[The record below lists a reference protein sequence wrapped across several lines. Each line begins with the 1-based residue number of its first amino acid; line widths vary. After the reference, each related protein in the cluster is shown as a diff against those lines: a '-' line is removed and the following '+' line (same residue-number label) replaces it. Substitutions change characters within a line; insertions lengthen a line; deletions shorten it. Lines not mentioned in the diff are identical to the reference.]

1 MYKIIAIMGESGAG
15 KDTIMQQVLAKPL
28 TTELHEIVSCTTRA
42 KRETEK
48 DGVNYFF
55 MAQNKFCDKILNHEM
70 LEYTRFNG
78 WFYGTSLQS
87 VDENKINI
95 GVFNPTGVRLLQQRA
110 DVELKIYRIWADDK
124 TRLIRQLM
132 REDHPNV
139 KEIVRRFSAD
149 YTDFEELEDI
159 PHHFLSNTSDLEMNT
174 AITRIVNDAE
184 SWANTIKK

>member
-1 MYKIIAIMGESGAG
+1 MYKIIALMGESGVG
-15 KDTIMQQVLAKPL
+15 KDFIMRKVLTEVP
-28 TTELHEIVSCTTRA
+28 ELHEIISCTTRE
-42 KRETEK
+42 KRDKEK
-48 DGVNYFF
+48 EGVNYFF
-55 MAQNKFCDKILNHEM
+55 LDTDTFCNKILNHEM
-70 LEYTRFNG
+70 LEYTRFNS

-87 VDENKINI
+87 VNEDKINI

-149 YTDFEELEDI
+149 YIDFEELEDI